1 MEPQILV
8 FMIPISFILSG
19 ATIAI
24 VAILT
29 AHKRAMAQ
37 RTPLPDNDLIQEIRS
52 LRAELTELH
61 DKMNYM
67 AITLDGP
74 PQKQEIIMAS
84 VSERPPLP
92 ADAAKSLTGS

>member
-1 MEPQILV
+1 MRPEILV
-8 FMIPISFILSG
+8 FLIPISFILSG

-37 RTPLPDNDLIQEIRS
+37 RMPMPDNELLHEIRN
-52 LRAELTELH
+52 LRAELTDLR
-61 DKMNYM
+61 DKVNYM

-74 PQKQEIIMAS
+74 PQKQEIIKAS
-84 VSERPPLP
+84 ISERPPLP